1 MTKQIAIIGAAILT
15 TLLSI
20 VVIWQLRIV
29 LIHLMV
35 SLMIAA
41 TMRPL
46 VARLIGKRIIARL
59 ALLILYLAV
68 FFVIGFL
75 LYLTGEKAINEMQW
89 FVYSLS
95 EQDGWTLPIWLE
107 GNTFF
112 TGIIETFPPPSQL
125 IEAITGS
132 QGQLVLPAIL
142 GLSKGVGN
150 IVSDVLVILF
160 LTVYWILS
168 QVHFER
174 LWLSLLPSGQRG
186 QARGIWR
193 KVEPEIGAYFRS
205 QIFLSVLAGLLLG
218 LGYWA
223 LGSPYP
229 VLLGLSGALIFVVPV
244 VGAVLAVIP
253 PLLVG
258 LLSSVEFSLVIVLYT
273 LIIVIALSIWIRPI
287 FYKRIWKNPILTI
300 VLLIALADSL
310 GIIGIILAPVL
321 SIICQIL
328 WKSLVS
334 HRRVSGAAN
343 SISELKNRKDQIW
356 SDIQAME
363 GPPLPLLSSS
373 LERLSTLI
381 EKAEPLLSTITTIDS
396 ALLLSQK
403 TPVLKSK
410 ADANK

>member
-1 MTKQIAIIGAAILT
+1 
-15 TLLSI
+15 
-20 VVIWQLRIV
+20 
-29 LIHLMV
+29 
-35 SLMIAA
+35 
-41 TMRPL
+41 
-46 VARLIGKRIIARL
+46 
-59 ALLILYLAV
+59 
-68 FFVIGFL
+68 
-75 LYLTGEKAINEMQW
+75 
-89 FVYSLS
+89 
-95 EQDGWTLPIWLE
+95 
-107 GNTFF
+107 
-112 TGIIETFPPPSQL
+112 
-125 IEAITGS
+125 
-132 QGQLVLPAIL
+132 
-142 GLSKGVGN
+142 
-150 IVSDVLVILF
+150 
-160 LTVYWILS
+160 
-168 QVHFER
+168 
-174 LWLSLLPSGQRG
+174 
-186 QARGIWR
+186 
-193 KVEPEIGAYFRS
+193 VEPEIGAYFRS